1 MAQEGVAQGTTCP
14 VQAVSVSSAGPTIGE
29 SAPAPADAHLSG
41 YSNSWSAQ
49 HDSHIKVNATQ
60 QAHKQLQRSP
70 SAGSSPLPQM
80 TTRKRPREAAVQ
92 QADVPA
98 GTATSKAEA
107 SVPVEIFGPNAA
119 DSKADAL
126 PGTSPRPR
134 RAKVPANQ
142 QRPDGLAVPEQKG
155 FSSLSLIEQV
165 AIPEL
170 VLLAEENSIV
180 WCRVKGF
187 PAWPVSS
194 RCSV

>member
-1 MAQEGVAQGTTCP
+1 MAQEGVAQETTCP
-14 VQAVSVSSAGPTIGE
+14 VQAVSVSSAGPTIEE

-49 HDSHIKVNATQ
+49 HDSHIKVNANQ
-60 QAHKQLQRSP
+60 QARTQLQRSP

-92 QADVPA
+92 QAE
-98 GTATSKAEA
+98 AEA

-119 DSKADAL
+119 SKADAL
-126 PGTSPRPR
+126 PDTSPRPR

-155 FSSLSLIEQV
+155 FASLSLIEQV
-165 AIPEL
+165 ATPEL

-194 RCSV
+194 CCPV